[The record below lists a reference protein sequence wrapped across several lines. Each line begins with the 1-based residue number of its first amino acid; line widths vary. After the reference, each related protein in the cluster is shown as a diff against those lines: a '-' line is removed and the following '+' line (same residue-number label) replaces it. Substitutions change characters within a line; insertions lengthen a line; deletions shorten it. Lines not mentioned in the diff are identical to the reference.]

1 MTTTPN
7 VPETVQELLD
17 LQVEQATQEEVNFLE
32 LACKC
37 LIKCTAHENSQVAEV
52 ILESLRDWHVEQ
64 SKEEGNNPTP
74 WLVDAT
80 RLDLA
85 LKTLKLVR
93 WD

>member
-7 VPETVQELLD
+7 TPQELLD
-17 LQVEQATQEEVNFLE
+17 MQELREEDVNFQE
-32 LACKC
+32 LACKA
-37 LIKCTAHENSQVAEV
+37 LLKCSAEQNAQVAAV
-52 ILESLRDWHVEQ
+52 ILESLRDWHVEE
-64 SKEEGNNPTP
+64 SKKPENNSTP

-85 LKTLKLVR
+85 LKTLQLVR

>member
-7 VPETVQELLD
+7 TPQELLD
-17 LQVEQATQEEVNFLE
+17 MQEKEETNPQKEACLALLDCTPQQSWEV
-32 LACKC
+32 A
-37 LIKCTAHENSQVAEV
+37 QV
-52 ILESLRDWHVEQ
+52 ILESLRDWHVAEAKKPNSSPQ
-64 SKEEGNNPTP
+64 

-85 LKTLKLVR
+85 LKTLNLVS

>member
-7 VPETVQELLD
+7 SPKELL
-17 LQVEQATQEEVNFLE
+17 EQQEQNNELDFQRVAAEALVHCTPKETAE
-32 LACKC
+32 LAG
-37 LIKCTAHENSQVAEV
+37 V
-52 ILESLRDWHVEQ
+52 ILETLRDWHVHE
-64 SKEEGNNPTP
+64 SKTAENSTA

-85 LKTLKLVR
+85 LKTLNLVR